1 MECSDSSSEEED
13 ELGSAGFFLVG
24 VAGFL
29 GALLM
34 LALLLLLLPVPV
46 LLLLPA
52 LPLSLPCWS
61 FSSAGFL
68 VGCFLVGLG
77 SDSSEE
83 EDEDAEVDPVEED
96 EAESVERDSVSDED
110 SSASGFLDFLTED
123 MQ

>member
-34 LALLLLLLPVPV
+34 LALLLLLPVPV